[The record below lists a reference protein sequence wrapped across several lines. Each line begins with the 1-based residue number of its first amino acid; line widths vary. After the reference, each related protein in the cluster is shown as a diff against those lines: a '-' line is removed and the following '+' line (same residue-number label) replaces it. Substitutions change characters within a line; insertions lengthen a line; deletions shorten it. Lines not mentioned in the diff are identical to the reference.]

1 MYSCEK
7 KGGYRER
14 KKAEDRLLLHVKT
27 AFFFFF
33 FSTWS
38 CVQYLSCYILI
49 IFHKEILKLC
59 AVILPTAK

>member
-33 FSTWS
+33 F
-38 CVQYLSCYILI
+38 
-49 IFHKEILKLC
+49 FHMKLC
-59 AVILPTAK
+59 AIPLLLYIDYFP